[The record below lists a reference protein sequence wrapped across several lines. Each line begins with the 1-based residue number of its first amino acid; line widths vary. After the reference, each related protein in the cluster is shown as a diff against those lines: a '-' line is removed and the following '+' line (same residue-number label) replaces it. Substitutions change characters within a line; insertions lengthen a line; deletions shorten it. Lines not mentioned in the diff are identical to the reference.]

1 MQQAIIR
8 LVVLAILLLN
18 QVLITFGW
26 NPLPWSE
33 DEIYEGVSAVA
44 TVIAALWAWWKNN
57 SVTEEAQVADEYMR
71 ELKERKKYE
80 NQ

>member
-8 LVVLAILLLN
+8 LAVLVILLLN
-18 QVLITFGW
+18 QVLITMGW

-44 TVIAALWAWWKNN
+44 AVVMAIYAWWKNN
-57 SVTEEAQVADEYMR
+57 SVTKEAQKADEYLK
-71 ELKERKKYE
+71 ELKEQRK
-80 NQ
+80 NG

>member
-57 SVTEEAQVADEYMR
+57 SVTKEAQAADEYMR